1 MYDSATLHAVQQQ
14 LARATG
20 FDFYETRLAEAD
32 VDPTAIDSWEA
43 FRELP
48 FTTGPALEA
57 DLEEEPPTGSL
68 YEESAMVT
76 FSPMGEGLAPVFDT
90 REDLEHQAS
99 VNADVFERV
108 GIESG
113 DRVVNTF
120 GYQLFGTGYVIHR
133 ALEDLGAE
141 VFPLGPGDSEQAA
154 DVITE
159 YDVDALIGNPSFA
172 LKIGDA
178 GGQVDTFVGAGEPFT
193 SVPGRRAAVKE
204 ALDASTATDYFGT
217 RHIMPVAAET
227 DAEDG
232 LHVVDDYAIVEIIDP
247 DTGEVLGEGERGE
260 VVVTHVKKEG
270 LPLIRYRTG
279 DLAELEQRGDAVVM
293 PDGVIGRT
301 DERLKVKGVKVYPES
316 IETVLAAFD
325 GLTGEY
331 RIEVDQN
338 GSTDHL
344 TIVCEGAADED
355 DLTSELGDRLLITP
369 DTVELVE
376 KLKPGDSIV
385 DNRY

>member
-1 MYDSATLHAVQQQ
+1 MYDSETLDAVRQQVE
-14 LARATG
+14 RATD
-20 FDFYETRLAEAD
+20 FEFYESRLADAD
-32 VDPTAIDSWEA
+32 VDPSAIDSWDD
-43 FRELP
+43 FRDLP
-48 FTTGPALEA
+48 FTTTEALEDDFEA
-57 DLEEEPPTGSL
+57 ESPTGSL
-68 YEESAMVT
+68 YDEAAMVT

-90 REDLEHQAS
+90 RADIEHQAS
-99 VNADVFERV
+99 VNAEVFERA
-108 GIESG
+108 GIEPG

-133 ALEDLGAE
+133 ALETLGAE

-154 DVITE
+154 DIITE

-193 SVPGRRAAVKE
+193 SVPGRREAVKD
-204 ALDASTATDYFGT
+204 ALDASTALDYFGT
-217 RHIMPVAAET
+217 RHIMPIAAET
-227 DAEDG
+227 DTEDG
-232 LHVVDDYAIVEIIDP
+232 LHVVDDYAVVEIVDP
-247 DTGEVLGEGERGE
+247 DSGEVLPEGERGE

-279 DLAELEQRGDAVVM
+279 DLAELETRGDEVVL

-331 RIEVDQN
+331 RIEVEQD

-344 TIVCEGAADED
+344 TVVCEGTADADE
-355 DLTSELGDRLLITP
+355 LASELGERLLISP
-369 DTVELVE
+369 DAVELVE
-376 KLKPGDSIV
+376 ELDADGIV
-385 DNRY
+385 DDRY

>member
-1 MYDSATLHAVQQQ
+1 MYDSETLDAVRQQVE
-14 LARATG
+14 RATD
-20 FDFYETRLAEAD
+20 FEFYESRLADAD
-32 VDPTAIDSWEA
+32 VDASAIDSWDD
-43 FRELP
+43 FRDLP
-48 FTTGPALEA
+48 FTTTEALEDDFEA
-57 DLEEEPPTGSL
+57 ESPTGSL
-68 YEESAMVT
+68 YDEAAMVT

-90 REDLEHQAS
+90 RSDIEHQAS
-99 VNADVFERV
+99 VNAEVFERA
-108 GIESG
+108 GIEPG

-133 ALEDLGAE
+133 ALEALGAE

-154 DVITE
+154 DIITE

-193 SVPGRRAAVKE
+193 SVPGRREAVKD
-204 ALDASTATDYFGT
+204 ALDASTALDYFGT
-217 RHIMPVAAET
+217 RHIMPIAAET
-227 DAEDG
+227 DTEDG
-232 LHVVDDYAIVEIIDP
+232 LHVVDDYAVVEIVDP
-247 DTGEVLGEGERGE
+247 DSGEVLPEGERGE

-279 DLAELEQRGDAVVM
+279 DLAELERRGDEVVL

-331 RIEVDQN
+331 RIEVEQD

-344 TIVCEGAADED
+344 TVVCEGSADTDE
-355 DLTSELGDRLLITP
+355 LASELGERLLISP
-369 DTVELVE
+369 DAVELVE
-376 KLKPGDSIV
+376 ELDADGIV
-385 DNRY
+385 DDRY